1 MHHNSIKDLIQNDE
15 EILWQGKPKKSA
27 FIWSKILQLLPI
39 VLIWV
44 LVDGC
49 IIYAFIKTGAVS
61 QVSTFILI
69 IFILFFVLHLT
80 PLWIWI
86 GNIITSTAQYKNT
99 EYVFTTK
106 RIIIRSGV
114 FVDVKSIYYI
124 DVQLVHL
131 NVGLINRIL
140 KVSNIHIVSKVERTI
155 LFCITDPYRVCN
167 MLQDI
172 VNDLKTDMYYPT
184 VYVQKKTKGIKQ
196 NIENRKKSNNKE

>member
-1 MHHNSIKDLIQNDE
+1 MVN
-15 EILWQGKPKKSA
+15 
-27 FIWSKILQLLPI
+27 
-39 VLIWV
+39 
-44 LVDGC
+44 GC
-49 IIYAFIKTGAVS
+49 IIYAFIKTGAAS
-61 QVSTFILI
+61 QVSTLVLI

-140 KVSNIHIVSKVERTI
+140 KVGNIHIVSKVERTI
-155 LFCITDPYRVCN
+155 LFCITDPYHVCN

-172 VNDLKTDMYYPT
+172 VNDLKTDMYYLT
-184 VYVQKKTKGIKQ
+184 IYVQKKTKGIKQ

>member
-49 IIYAFIKTGAVS
+49 IIYAFIKTGAAS

-131 NVGLINRIL
+131 NVGLISRIL
-140 KVSNIHIVSKVERTI
+140 KVGNIHIVSKAERTI

-172 VNDLKTDMYYPT
+172 VNDLKTDMYYPNDLRPEENKR
-184 VYVQKKTKGIKQ
+184 YQTKYRKQ
-196 NIENRKKSNNKE
+196 KKSNNKE